1 MILRAS
7 RAFRYVEGMN
17 GQKTT
22 VHIKTMYQHNRKEH
36 NDLQI
41 QLLGYKNQIFYHKG
55 HFLFMAVS
63 HLFFRLVQRM
73 YCCNI
78 VCLNILVIKLNY

>member
-22 VHIKTMYQHNRKEH
+22 VHIKTMYYIPAEEIYHNEMDT
-36 NDLQI
+36 NDQ
-41 QLLGYKNQIFYHKG
+41 
-55 HFLFMAVS
+55 
-63 HLFFRLVQRM
+63 
-73 YCCNI
+73 
-78 VCLNILVIKLNY
+78 